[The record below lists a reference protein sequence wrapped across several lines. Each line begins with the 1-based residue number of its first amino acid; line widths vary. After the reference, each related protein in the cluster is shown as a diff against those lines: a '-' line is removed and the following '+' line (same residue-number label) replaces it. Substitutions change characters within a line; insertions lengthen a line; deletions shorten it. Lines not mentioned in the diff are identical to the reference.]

1 VHSLI
6 PNAATLS
13 RHLTT
18 FAQACAAT
26 EVVLFERTTFLVI
39 ATSDIAPPTA
49 AGPLTPAA
57 ELPSPSRA
65 TPSSLASTAASGSDA
80 PEGPAELHGLEPTRY
95 ERTSELVKA
104 FKHSCARMRSEFHAL
119 EFEFPEFTAVLDEM
133 TKNMYVLVIVHD
145 PHIGRLDSLLVYN
158 SSSLAPAETAA
169 IRINI
174 ELARRKFEELQSDS
188 TLG

>member
-1 VHSLI
+1 
-6 PNAATLS
+6 
-13 RHLTT
+13 
-18 FAQACAAT
+18 
-26 EVVLFERTTFLVI
+26 
-39 ATSDIAPPTA
+39 
-49 AGPLTPAA
+49 
-57 ELPSPSRA
+57 
-65 TPSSLASTAASGSDA
+65 
-80 PEGPAELHGLEPTRY
+80 
-95 ERTSELVKA
+95 
-104 FKHSCARMRSEFHAL
+104 MRSEFHAL

-145 PHIGRLDSLLVYN
+145 PHIGRLDPPLVHN